1 MGARRLGIRLAVPDA
16 WVRGSKGSRG
26 ASKVKRLALLT
37 LSWGP
42 YILNSILGCPGP
54 SCSL

>member
-16 WVRGSKGSRG
+16 WVRGSKGSLG
-26 ASKVKRLALLT
+26 ASKIKRLALLT

-42 YILNSILGCPGP
+42 YILNSILGCPVP